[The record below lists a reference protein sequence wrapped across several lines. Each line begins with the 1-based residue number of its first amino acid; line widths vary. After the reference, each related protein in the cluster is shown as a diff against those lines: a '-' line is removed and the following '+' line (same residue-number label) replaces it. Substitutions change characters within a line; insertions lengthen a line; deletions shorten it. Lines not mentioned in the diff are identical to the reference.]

1 MECFHTVSPHMSFLD
16 EGMVYKS
23 SVLVLFTRS
32 GSRTKCN
39 NIEVEHLSSFR
50 MHLQLHINMVVDGW
64 LWVSVCLKCV
74 LWHLHY
80 DGWLALPPL

>member
-1 MECFHTVSPHMSFLD
+1 MLPHMSFLD

-23 SVLVLFTRS
+23 SLLVLFTRS

-39 NIEVEHLSSFR
+39 NIEVEHLSYFR
-50 MHLQLHINMVVDGW
+50 MHLHLHINMVVDGS

-74 LWHLHY
+74 LWHLH
-80 DGWLALPPL
+80 